1 MMPNATAGNPPPG
14 IEMPVWHAKPALAG
28 FACQKV
34 VSTTFSPLTWLLEGW
49 YAQRVYSHY

>member
-34 VSTTFSPLTWLLEGW
+34 VETTFSPLTWLLEGW